1 MAFRSRGP
9 YFLSMPYSETRRR
22 MIALAAAAVVS
33 PAVLRRAFAAGEGEA
48 DVAIIGAGGAG
59 IAAARTLV
67 DAGKR
72 VVVLEARDRPGG
84 RAFTDTSL
92 GIPFDAGAAFI
103 HFAERNPWMPLAEQY
118 GLELVHWKGWSHF
131 RPHAGGRFLGQG
143 YIDRRLRARKALW
156 SLLEKIEYG
165 GPDASLAQLA
175 AALGEDGPSAV
186 RDMAML
192 SIGENPERISAR
204 DYASLWDGSDR
215 VIPAGYG
222 TLVSLAADGLPIR
235 YGCPATAVHAEADH
249 VEITTPLGVLKAAC
263 VIVTVPVG
271 VLADEVIRFTPGLP
285 METMHAIE
293 GIGMGALTKV
303 ALRFDGERF
312 GIAQGDDF
320 VVVDFAGGAMT
331 FEMWPFDRDIVIGTT
346 GGDAGRALGDMGEA
360 GAITA
365 ALEAFAEVVGEDA
378 KRRFVSGRLADWW
391 HDPLAQGSYSVI
403 RPGRAGARA
412 DLARPV
418 AGRVWFCGEATAGG
432 GAMTVGGAS
441 IEGRRVAKA
450 IIAGT
455 H

>member
-1 MAFRSRGP
+1 M
-9 YFLSMPYSETRRR
+9 ETRRR

-33 PAVLRRAFAAGEGEA
+33 PSVLRRAFAAGEGEA

-59 IAAARTLV
+59 IAAARTLTE
-67 DAGKR
+67 AGKR

-84 RAFTDTSL
+84 RAFTDHSL
-92 GIPFDAGAAFI
+92 GVPFDAGAAFI
-103 HFAERNPWMPLAEQY
+103 HFAERNPWIEQAEKF
-118 GLELVHWKGWSHF
+118 GFDLLPWKGWSHF
-131 RPHAGGRFLGQG
+131 RPHAGGIFLGEG
-143 YIDRRLRARKALW
+143 YIERRLRARKALW
-156 SLLEKIEYG
+156 SQLESVERG

-175 AALGEDGPSAV
+175 AGLGEDGPVAI

-192 SIGENPERISAR
+192 SIGENPERVSAR
-204 DYASLWDGSDR
+204 DYASLWDGTDR

-222 TLVSLAADGLPIR
+222 TLVAKAAEGLPVR
-235 YGCPATAVHAEADH
+235 YGCPATAVHTAADH
-249 VEITTPLGVLKAAC
+249 VEVATPLGVLKAGS

-285 METMHAIE
+285 LETVHAIE

-303 ALRFDGERF
+303 VLRFDGERF

-320 VVVDFAGGAMT
+320 VVVDFGGGSMT

-360 GAITA
+360 GAVTA
-365 ALEAFAEVVGEDA
+365 ALEAFAGVVGETA
-378 KRRFVSGRLADWW
+378 KARFTAGRLSDWW
-391 HDPLAQGSYSVI
+391 HDPLSQGSYSVA
-403 RPGRAGARA
+403 RPGHAGARSA
-412 DLARPV
+412 LARPV

-441 IEGRRVAKA
+441 LEGRRVAKA
-450 IIAGT
+450 ILAGT